1 MVKEGIQLNPFNIK
15 KELNEKNEIGSKVGM
30 ESDELEKKKIQWLKP
45 VKAGSIPETYKHV
58 DKR

>member
-1 MVKEGIQLNPFNIK
+1 
-15 KELNEKNEIGSKVGM
+15 M